1 MCNGYDLVIAGAGP
15 GGLAAAVTAKSA
27 GMSVL
32 VLNEQEHIGG
42 QIYHSLENV
51 REKNK
56 DTLGEDYLYGQS
68 LLSDFRKSGA
78 EYMPGATVLDINTDK
93 SVCYIKDEKTYLV
106 KAKHII
112 ISAGAMERPV
122 PVPGWTIPG
131 VMGAASVDVLFKQA
145 NVIPSG
151 KVVLAGSGPLLLVVA
166 CHLIDNDV
174 KICAILDSS
183 SYVNFVKSIPHL
195 VGALKKSNYL
205 IKGMQMLW
213 KIRRAGVPFL
223 QGTTDIE
230 AIGEDRLTSVR
241 YKRYNKI
248 HEIKTDL
255 LLLHEGVVP
264 NTQLSRAIGCDHE
277 WYGLHRY
284 WKPTVDEWG
293 QSSVANVSLV
303 GDCTG
308 IYGAKVA
315 EYSGCI
321 AGLNAAFLTGY
332 LSEEQRDKAVSSHK
346 IAKQKEMVIRPFLD
360 SVYRPSKE
368 MIVPKMPE
376 TIICRCEEVT
386 LGNILDAME
395 KGYTLPV
402 TMKNETRSGMGR
414 CQGRMCGLT
423 ISEIIADR
431 LQSSPEKIGYY
442 SIRPMIKPVTVAQLG
457 SMTVAED
464 RLSESDC

>member
-1 MCNGYDLVIAGAGP
+1 MDSGYDLVIVGAGP
-15 GGLAAAVTAKSA
+15 GGLAAAVTAKTA

-42 QIYHSLENV
+42 QIYHSLEDV
-51 REKNK
+51 RAENK
-56 DTLGEDYLYGQS
+56 QILGEDYLYGQR
-68 LLSDFRKSGA
+68 LINNFRNSEGDYIA
-78 EYMPGATVLDINTDK
+78 SATVLDVNSDK
-93 SVCYIKDEKTYLV
+93 SVCYLKDGKTFLV

-112 ISAGAMERPV
+112 VSAGAIERPV

-151 KVVLAGSGPLLLVVA
+151 RVVLAGSGPLLLVVA
-166 CHLIDNDV
+166 CHLIDNGV
-174 KICAILDSS
+174 KICVILDSS
-183 SYVNFVKSIPHL
+183 SYVNYVKSIPHL
-195 VGALKKSNYL
+195 IGGLKNINYL
-205 IKGMQMLW
+205 IKGLHMLW
-213 KIRRAGVPFL
+213 KIRRAGVSFL
-223 QGTTDIE
+223 RGTTDIE
-230 AIGEDRLTSVR
+230 AIGEDHLTTVR
-241 YKRYNKI
+241 YKRRSKI

-264 NTQLSRAIGCDHE
+264 NTQLSRVIGCDHE
-277 WYGLHRY
+277 WYDLQRY
-284 WKPTVDEWG
+284 WKPVVDEWG
-293 QSSVANVSLV
+293 QSSIDNVSLV

-332 LSEEQRDKAVSSHK
+332 ISEKQRNKAVSPYSFSRR
-346 IAKQKEMVIRPFLD
+346 KEMAIRPFLD

-368 MIVPKMPE
+368 MIVPKMGE
-376 TIICRCEEVT
+376 TIVCRCEEVT
-386 LGNILDAME
+386 LANIVNAMS

-402 TMKNETRSGMGR
+402 TVKNETRSGMGR

-431 LQSSPEKIGYY
+431 LGSSPGEIGYY
-442 SIRPMIKPVTVAQLG
+442 TIRPMIKPVTVAQLG
-457 SMTVAED
+457 NMTVVEG
-464 RLSESDC
+464 RP